1 MADRLRFKETL
12 MLLDP
17 LKIRDLELPNRVV
30 MAPMSQRSAD
40 QTGCANSWHLVHY
53 GSRAVGGVG
62 LVMIED
68 SAVSPE
74 GRGHGG
80 ALGLYTDEQA
90 AALAPIVEFCHQ
102 QGAKVGVQLGH
113 TGRKAFADSDALNQ
127 VVGATGAPF
136 NASSHQPHALT
147 DEEIGDLVAAFGQ
160 AAARASQVGVDVIEI
175 HASHGYLIHEFLS
188 PLTNHRSGP
197 YGGDP
202 EANSRFLL
210 DIVERVRAACGPG
223 MPLFVRLAIDDLA
236 DGGWHADDAIPVI
249 NQLSRAGCDA
259 IDAAAGGA
267 VEGAS
272 SFEIPV
278 DFRNLAAQVRERTGV
293 PTIVAG
299 GISSAEAAEAA
310 LAGSDCDLVA
320 IGRLL
325 LTNPFWVNSLKEST
339 QAR

>member
-1 MADRLRFKETL
+1 

-17 LKIRDLELPNRVV
+17 LKVRDLELPNRVV

-40 QTGCANSWHLVHY
+40 ETGCAGTWHLVHY
-53 GSRAVGGVG
+53 GARAVGGVG

-90 AALAPIVEFCHQ
+90 AALAPIVGFCHE

-113 TGRKAFADSDALNQ
+113 TGRKAFTDHAALNQ
-127 VVGATGAPF
+127 VVGATGQRF
-136 NASSHQPHALT
+136 NASSHPPHALT
-147 DEEIGDLVAAFGQ
+147 EEEVHDLVAAFGRS
-160 AAARASQVGVDVIEI
+160 AARARQVGVDVIEI
-175 HASHGYLIHEFLS
+175 HASNGYLIHEFLS

-197 YGGDP
+197 YGGSP

-210 DIVERVRAACGPG
+210 EIVEQVRAACGPG
-223 MPLFVRLAIDDLA
+223 VPLFVRLTIDDLA
-236 DGGWHADDAIPVI
+236 DGGWCADDAVPVI
-249 NQLSRAGCDA
+249 NQLSDAGCDV

-272 SFEIPV
+272 SVEVPV
-278 DFRNLAAQVRERTGV
+278 DFRDLAAQVRAGTGV
-293 PTIVAG
+293 PTMVAG
-299 GISSAEAAEAA
+299 GISSAEAAEDA
-310 LAGSDCDLVA
+310 LAAGACDLVG

-325 LTNPFWVNSLKEST
+325 LTDPFWVNSLKDPSHAT
-339 QAR
+339 